1 MAGAEEPGRGRRGG
15 PGACRGHSGFCT
27 ETREGWNG
35 GPGGGGVGGE
45 RWSCFRHTFKVQGT
59 GSAMA
64 YEGRVVTG
72 DFKPFALSNLKEG
85 FAFTSRGEGRWT
97 GRFWGKRQGLCL
109 TGL

>member
-1 MAGAEEPGRGRRGG
+1 
-15 PGACRGHSGFCT
+15 
-27 ETREGWNG
+27 
-35 GPGGGGVGGE
+35 
-45 RWSCFRHTFKVQGT
+45 
-59 GSAMA
+59 MA